1 MIGQCAG
8 ALHGCAGLGHNHAQ
22 ADSRQRAGISAT
34 CNNNKCSISGMQVQ
48 VTGKHIDVGDALRTH
63 VTDKLNA
70 AAEKYLGRATD
81 AHVVFSKEGHE
92 FQADCTLRLGH
103 GVVLQSQARAG
114 EIYSSF
120 DGAAERIEKR
130 LRRHKRRLKDHHAE
144 GRQAPEEVELPAR
157 VLAGMDDSADIDDSA
172 ADAASADGADQ
183 PVIIAETTK
192 TLQRLSVGEAVM
204 RMDLADAPFLLF
216 KAGSNDAVSMVYRRD
231 DGNIGWVELGSGS

>member
-1 MIGQCAG
+1 
-8 ALHGCAGLGHNHAQ
+8 
-22 ADSRQRAGISAT
+22 
-34 CNNNKCSISGMQVQ
+34 MQVQ

-63 VTDKLNA
+63 VTERLEA

-114 EIYSSF
+114 DIYASF
-120 DGAAERIEKR
+120 DGTADKMEKR

-144 GRQAPEEVELPAR
+144 GRQAPEEIELPAR
-157 VLAGMDDSADIDDSA
+157 VLAGEPDDADIDDV
-172 ADAASADGADQ
+172 ADGAADDQ
-183 PVIIAETTK
+183 PIIIAETTK
-192 TLQRLSVGEAVM
+192 KLQRLSVGEAVM

-216 KAGSNDAVSMVYRRD
+216 KAGDDDAVNMVYRRD
-231 DGNIGWVELGSGS
+231 DGNIGWVELGSKG

>member
-1 MIGQCAG
+1 
-8 ALHGCAGLGHNHAQ
+8 
-22 ADSRQRAGISAT
+22 
-34 CNNNKCSISGMQVQ
+34 MQVQ

-63 VTDKLNA
+63 VTERLEA

-114 EIYSSF
+114 DIYASF
-120 DGAAERIEKR
+120 DGTADKMEKR

-144 GRQAPEEVELPAR
+144 GRQAPEEIELPAR
-157 VLAGMDDSADIDDSA
+157 VLAGEPDDADINDA
-172 ADAASADGADQ
+172 ADGGADDQ
-183 PVIIAETTK
+183 PIIIAETTK
-192 TLQRLSVGEAVM
+192 KLQRLSVGEAVM

-216 KAGSNDAVSMVYRRD
+216 KAGDDDAVNMVYRRD
-231 DGNIGWVELGSGS
+231 DGNIGWVELGSKG